1 MFARYFAHNNPEL
14 FSETSGMMPNFAGV
28 EKFFAHMFRLTNK
41 PAQGNFIRGKL
52 LAKEGRTGRVGADFF
67 DVYG

>member
-28 EKFFAHMFRLTNK
+28 EKFFARMTRPVRLAILVASNS
-41 PAQGNFIRGKL
+41 PR
-52 LAKEGRTGRVGADFF
+52 AKS
-67 DVYG
+67 